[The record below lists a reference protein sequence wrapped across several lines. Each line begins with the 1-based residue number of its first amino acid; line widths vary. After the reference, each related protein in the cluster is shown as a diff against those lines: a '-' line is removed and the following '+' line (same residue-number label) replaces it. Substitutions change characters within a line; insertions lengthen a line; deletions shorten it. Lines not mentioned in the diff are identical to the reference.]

1 MDGVVAQLDPAC
13 HDVAAAC
20 DGVAEALRLL
30 RHATAVEWASDAA
43 DRYLAAV
50 QDALAVVLR
59 AQVLVERA
67 DRAVRDHAAMTRR
80 EHAAVAGLEAGG
92 APFCRGPAS
101 SSPLA
106 GRSSPW

>member
-1 MDGVVAQLDPAC
+1 MQLDPAC

-20 DGVAEALRLL
+20 DDVAQALRLL
-30 RHATAVEWASDAA
+30 RHATTVEWASDAA

-67 DRAVRDHAAMTRR
+67 NLAVR
-80 EHAAVAGLEAGG
+80 EHATATARERAVVPWLEVDAAPICRATPSAG
-92 APFCRGPAS
+92 
-101 SSPLA
+101 PLA
-106 GRSSPW
+106 GRPSPW

>member
-50 QDALAVVLR
+50 QDALAVVFR

-67 DRAVRDHAAMTRR
+67 DLAVREHAAMTRR
-80 EHAAVAGLEAGG
+80 EHGAVAGLEVGAAPICRATPFAG
-92 APFCRGPAS
+92 
-101 SSPLA
+101 PLA
-106 GRSSPW
+106 GRPSSW